1 MAPSGFAAASPE
13 AFAEVARRSLP
24 TRRELLR
31 VRWRADDGQISV
43 SGGGAVRV
51 APPDSL
57 RVDLAAQLGLGRAV
71 VVMAG
76 ESAWAQP
83 AVIVDRLLPDR
94 FVLWAVIG
102 VVRSPAGE
110 LRVERAGSDER
121 GVWRVWDSRGV
132 ATAFELREGLLVG
145 ATRESEG
152 RMVAR
157 LTLTRDGSG
166 SVVRA
171 RLEYQSGARM
181 EIEVLDRRAAEA
193 FPEEIWRVGG

>member
-1 MAPSGFAAASPE
+1 VAPSRFAPASPE
-13 AFAEVARRSLP
+13 AFADVARLTLP
-24 TRRELLR
+24 SRRELLR
-31 VRWRADDGQISV
+31 IRWRADDGQISV

-83 AVIVDRLLPDR
+83 EVIVNRLLPER

-102 VVRSPAGE
+102 VVRAPAGE
-110 LRVERAGSDER
+110 LRVERVGHDER
-121 GVWRVWDSRGV
+121 EVWRVWDARGV
-132 ATAFELREGLLVG
+132 ATAFELRQGALVG
-145 ATRESEG
+145 ATREAEG

-157 LTLTRDGSG
+157 LALTLDVNG

-171 RLEYQSGARM
+171 RLEYESGARM
-181 EIEVLDRRAAEA
+181 EIEVLERHAAEA
-193 FPEEIWRVGG
+193 FPEAIWRVGG